1 METEEWM
8 REFVCNLQI
17 MMERRGISQKDLA
30 IRSGIS
36 EAAVSRY
43 CAGTQV
49 PKGPALVNM
58 ARVLGCH
65 IEELTGE

>member
-1 METEEWM
+1 M

-17 MMERRGISQKDLA
+17 MMERRGINQKDLA
-30 IRSGIS
+30 IGSGIS
-36 EAAVSRY
+36 EAAISRY

-49 PKGPALVNM
+49 PKGPAIVSM

-65 IEELTGE
+65 VEELSGE

>member
-1 METEEWM
+1 MDTEEWM
-8 REFVCNLQI
+8 RDFVCNLQI

-30 IRSGIS
+30 ICSGIS

-49 PKGPALVNM
+49 PKGPALVSM

-65 IEELTGE
+65 VEELTGE